1 MTRTLLLRFVLSCL
15 LLFAGR
21 AAALAQSPPRI
32 VHGVVPADWPADET
46 AALAVPLDG
55 PVTGTETLQANLSIG
70 GGEPVRTLAQCEAA
84 DPLLKT
90 PSRAWL
96 LLTAKPDDR
105 GKPIVVTLAAMNKHS
120 WPIAYESAFKDP
132 FVIVQTPTGKP
143 VLSFRHGR
151 PDPKTKYPITDYI
164 HPIIGLDGE
173 TITDLQPAD
182 HLHHRGV
189 FWSWV
194 RYDRK
199 GEPIGDWWIPKG
211 IACEPG
217 EAKTGDGPVF
227 TRFQARH
234 WLTHQPAD
242 ATEPARFIQEDVV
255 CRVFPA
261 TSCGRAIDVE
271 IGLLALEDGVRIG
284 GQTTLNKGYGGM
296 TFRYGSAKQV
306 EISLDG
312 QVDAKDIVGGRGRWA
327 DWSGFFSGPDGQPRN
342 KRSGGAI
349 LVHPQHPDAP
359 TTWLT
364 RHYGALCVTWP
375 GLQMIEVSRKE
386 PLRLRYRLWI
396 HRGNA
401 IEGKVSEQYITYTAD
416 WKWRQR

>member
-1 MTRTLLLRFVLSCL
+1 MTRTLLLRSVLLCL
-15 LLFAGR
+15 FILAGR
-21 AAALAQSPPRI
+21 ATALAQSAPRV
-32 VHGVVPADWPADET
+32 VHGAVPTDWPVDES

-55 PVTGTETLQANLSIG
+55 PVTGTETLQATISIG
-70 GGEPVRTLAQCEAA
+70 GGEPTKALAQCEAA
-84 DPLLKT
+84 DPIAGT
-90 PSRAWL
+90 PARAWL
-96 LLTAKPDDR
+96 LLAAKSEDR
-105 GKPIVVTLAAMNKHS
+105 GKPIAVTLSAMMKS
-120 WPIAYESAFKDP
+120 SLPIAYESAFKDP
-132 FVIVQTPTGKP
+132 LVNVLTPAGKP

-164 HPIIGLDGE
+164 HPILGLDGE
-173 TITDLQPAD
+173 TITDLEPAD

-199 GEPIGDWWIPKG
+199 GEPIGDWWIPTG
-211 IACEPG
+211 INCESG
-217 EAKTGDGPVF
+217 DAKTADGPVF

-234 WLTHQPAD
+234 WLTHKAKD
-242 ATEPARFIQEDVV
+242 AAEPARFIQEDVV

-261 TSCGRAIDVE
+261 TSRGRAIDVE
-271 IGLLALEDGVRIG
+271 IALVALEDGVRIG

-296 TFRYGSAKQV
+296 TFRYGPAKQV

-312 QVDAKDIVGGRGRWA
+312 KVDPKDIVGGRGRWA
-327 DWSGFFSGPDGQPRN
+327 DWSGFFPGPDGKPLST
-342 KRSGGAI
+342 RSGGAVF
-349 LVHPQHPDAP
+349 VHPRHPDAP

-375 GLQMIEVSRKE
+375 GLEMIEVSRKE

-401 IEGKVSEQYITYTAD
+401 IEGKVGEQYNAYAVD
-416 WKWRQR
+416 WKWSDK